1 MAISDLDPK
10 LLVEA
15 HNGGDD
21 HAFAQIVRAHDQ
33 GLFAHA
39 LSRLHDV
46 QAAEDAVQE
55 TFVRAYRAMPRFE
68 GDFHLRAWLHRIL
81 TNVCHDEGARRRRDG
96 LLVDRVSCQEV
107 VGGEAADV
115 DIERLDLRPDVVAQA
130 LGQLSDSYREALV
143 LRYVQEL
150 SYEEVAAATGVTEGN
165 ARVRVM
171 RGRVALK
178 RVLTSSH
185 AVVLGMLPW
194 LRRVGRGPT
203 AVGRLDPAGAVSAT
217 ATPGLLTGAPDLLG
231 APLLLPAAEA
241 APHLVDRLAT
251 LPHVLGLVATLA
263 APIAAPAVGDQ
274 IATWV
279 SQPPAATA
287 GPAAS
292 EVAAG
297 EVAAGEVV
305 AGEVATGAAVELT
318 TTATGPV
325 RSDALRSGAVTNPPP
340 GSGADTAS
348 PVALALSDVV
358 PPTTLVP
365 ATQTTLLPAPPTTL
379 TPAPPTTSASAPA
392 PSTTPAPAP
401 PTTPTPA
408 PPTTSAPS
416 RTTGTPTSRS
426 ARPPTPP
433 AAPTTPLTALSEPA
447 EALPVAFASA
457 LVGDQITRV
466 GAERTELAGRVTWGP
481 HASTASVLDLRATLA
496 FDHPAQAPPEGSV
509 PPPLHFTGEIALSL
523 EDGRTYRLVLREARL
538 DVVDGRTPMSASF
551 ELRNPCDVLVA
562 TGAVSGE
569 VHLQETPMP
578 SSLDLTFEGE
588 GPAAVPAC
596 G

>member
-1 MAISDLDPK
+1 MAITDLDPK

-33 GLFAHA
+33 GLFTHA
-39 LSRLHDV
+39 LSRLRDV

-81 TNVCHDEGARRRRDG
+81 TNVCHDEGARRKRDG
-96 LLVDRVSCQEV
+96 LLIDRVSCQEV

-115 DIERLDLRPDVVAQA
+115 DIERLDLRPDVVAEA

-185 AVVLGMLPW
+185 AVVLGVLPW

-203 AVGRLDPAGAVSAT
+203 AGGGLDPVGAVSAT
-217 ATPGLLTGAPDLLG
+217 APSGLLAGAPNLLS
-231 APLLLPAAEA
+231 APLVLPVADT
-241 APHLVDRLAT
+241 APHLADRLST
-251 LPHVLGLVATLA
+251 LPQVLGLVATLA
-263 APIAAPAVGDQ
+263 APVAAPAVGDQ

-279 SQPPAATA
+279 SRPPAAIA
-287 GPAAS
+287 APAANEA
-292 EVAAG
+292 EVG
-297 EVAAGEVV
+297 V
-305 AGEVATGAAVELT
+305 AVELT
-318 TTATGPV
+318 TAATAPLL
-325 RSDALRSGAVTNPPP
+325 SAAVTLPPP
-340 GSGADTAS
+340 GGGVGHPADTAS
-348 PVALALSDVV
+348 PAAASPAALVLADVA

-365 ATQTTLLPAPPTTL
+365 ATPTTVLASPPTTPAATPPTTL
-379 TPAPPTTSASAPA
+379 TPTPPTTVLAAPPTTPAPA
-392 PSTTPAPAP
+392 PSTTL
-401 PTTPTPA
+401 TPRT
-408 PPTTSAPS
+408 TTSVPG
-416 RTTGTPTSRS
+416 RTTGTPTSPS
-426 ARPPTPP
+426 ARPPTTPG
-433 AAPTTPLTALSEPA
+433 APTTPLTALSEPKG
-447 EALPVAFASA
+447 PVPVSFAAS

-466 GAERTELAGRVTWGP
+466 GAEHTELAGPVSWGP
-481 HASTASVLDLRATLA
+481 PASTTSVLDLRATLA
-496 FDHPAQAPPEGSV
+496 FDRPAHAPAEGSV
-509 PPPLHFTGEIALSL
+509 PPPLHLTGEIALSL
-523 EDGRTYRLVLREARL
+523 EDGRTYRLVLRDARL
-538 DVVDGRTPMSASF
+538 DVVDGRTPLSASF

-562 TGAVSGE
+562 AGAVSGE